1 MLYHFLLE
9 IQHDCPFSNF
19 SRDHKEVEILLWCNH
34 SHHDVLE
41 LRGDSP
47 ALENAIKDIEDKL
60 GTIIKIYPE
69 HNQVQ
74 LVIKLCECSKLPLAS
89 IYEKHDCVELLPV
102 KFLAGREVV
111 NLIITAE
118 DAGLILEDINK
129 EDPLTKVNVI
139 KLAPLKTS
147 YNPIPILLSLD
158 DLKNNLSPRQFEA
171 ITNAYNSGYYELPRN
186 VLIDSLAEEMHI
198 HRRTYEE
205 HLRKAERK
213 IMNLLIP
220 SLII

>member
-19 SRDHKEVEILLWCNH
+19 SRDHKDVEILLWCNH
-34 SHHDVLE
+34 SQNDILE

-47 ALENAIKDIEDKL
+47 ALEKAVKKIEDKL
-60 GTIIKIYPE
+60 GTVIKKYPE

-74 LVIKLCECSKLPLAS
+74 LVMKRCECSKLPLAS
-89 IYEKHDCVELLPV
+89 IYERHDCIELLPV

-111 NLIITAE
+111 NLIVTAE
-118 DAGLILEDINK
+118 NAGLILEDIHK
-129 EDPLTKVNVI
+129 ENPLIKVNVV
-139 KLAPLKTS
+139 KLAPLKTLNS
-147 YNPIPILLSLD
+147 PNPILFSLD
-158 DLKNNLSPRQFEA
+158 DLKNNLSTRQYEA
-171 ITNAYNSGYYELPRN
+171 ITSAYTKGYYELPRN
-186 VLIDSLAEEMHI
+186 VLVDSLAEEMHI

-220 SLII
+220 SLIL